1 MLRLT
6 LIILRYHSFAY
17 IKCFVAIDNF
27 INERSTVKQFL
38 LVSAFRK
45 VAIKPMSKFLCKKCW
60 NIVESKVSVSL
71 SKDGHRQ
78 ITITTINP
86 NPVFGV
92 LLKISF
98 SLLQHL

>member
-27 INERSTVKQFL
+27 INERYTVKKFL

-71 SKDGHRQ
+71 SKYGHRQ